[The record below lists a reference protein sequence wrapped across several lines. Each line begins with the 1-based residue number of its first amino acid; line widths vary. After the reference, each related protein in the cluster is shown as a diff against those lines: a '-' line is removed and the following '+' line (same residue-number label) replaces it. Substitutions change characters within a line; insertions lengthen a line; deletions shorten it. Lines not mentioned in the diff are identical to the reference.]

1 MSTFVLKREYALQ
14 LPNNYVEIDRDEMEY
29 VDGGLSI
36 PNWLVAGAVNWTIDA
51 VVGAAT
57 GGGAL
62 ALRSL
67 AKRYG
72 LAAAKTI
79 FSSSLKK
86 RLMAKAIS
94 ASISYY
100 MCGFVGVA
108 YEIMCWASDPGS
120 KFAEWLNSR
129 DSNPYNESW
138 DI

>member
-1 MSTFVLKREYALQ
+1 M
-14 LPNNYVEIDRDEMEY
+14 EIDRDEVEY

-36 PNWLVAGAVNWTIDA
+36 PNWLVAGAVNWTIDV

-86 RLMAKAIS
+86 RLMAKAIR
-94 ASISYY
+94 ASIASY